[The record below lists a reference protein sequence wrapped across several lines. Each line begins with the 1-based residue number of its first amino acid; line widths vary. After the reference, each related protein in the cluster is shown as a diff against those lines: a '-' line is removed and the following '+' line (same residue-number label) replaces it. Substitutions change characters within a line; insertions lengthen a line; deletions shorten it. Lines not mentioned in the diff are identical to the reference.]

1 MSITDLGQ
9 FEDVYYATCAKLKEL
24 LQGVDLL
31 LTNGF
36 RSPSDTYFEYRQYKR
51 LSELEPITIRDFKA
65 SLHAYKSILCSTEI
79 TDLLNKGIVEMDVHN
94 DRHKSQMRMSCV
106 YSIGHNDHHCSPTA
120 LEDGMHQTEEHIER
134 QRDFFQ
140 QNCSMQTKHRALQ
153 DTTNMGCSM
162 IFGSLA
168 EKYRPMVLTA
178 ESKGAS
184 IKREPTPDAPQIDEK
199 PHFIPEYISPYNL
212 EERAKKLNIP
222 GGPEMP
228 CLCDPDC
235 ICAPVCASDPTQNCL
250 CEENGLFACVTQGM
264 DIDDLDVPD
273 LERCERRDSHSRQYS
288 VASPTGRTETMT
300 EHSVSTTRHA
310 TAYDDSLS
318 LDDTEYE
325 GEKQQQ
331 MHWGMQS
338 NDEKVANGTSVS
350 EIIYS
355 SEIDPVPGPNG
366 TSLSETLYT
375 SEVDPAPG
383 HNGTSLS
390 KTFYSSE
397 INPGHFWQVQDPTL
411 LEMQALEWYR
421 KALTQPISKQ
431 CPFPPKRYSMTERL
445 FSSRTNA
452 FTRNRK
458 ALTLKQVP
466 KVQTTG
472 GSARKTIKQTNKRSL
487 PDMSFTGLKFV
498 LRHGSPMQG

>member
-1 MSITDLGQ
+1 MSIIDLGK
-9 FEDVYYATCAKLKEL
+9 FEDVYLATCAKLKEL

-36 RSPSDTYFEYRQYKR
+36 RSPGDTYFEYRQYKR
-51 LSELEPITIRDFKA
+51 LRGLEPITISDFKA

-79 TDLLNKGIVEMDVHN
+79 TDLLNKAIEEMDLHN
-94 DRHKSQMRMSCV
+94 NRHKCQMRMSCV
-106 YSIGHNDHHCSPTA
+106 HRTGHNEHHYSHTT
-120 LEDGMHQTEEHIER
+120 LQDGIHQTKEHT
-134 QRDFFQ
+134 QCQHGHFQ
-140 QNCSMQTKHRALQ
+140 ENFSMPTKTRTLQ
-153 DTTNMGCSM
+153 DTANMGCSM

-178 ESKGAS
+178 ELNGAS

-199 PHFIPEYISPYNL
+199 PHSISEYISPYNL

-250 CEENGLFACVTQGM
+250 CEENGLFTCVTQGM

-273 LERCERRDSHSRQYS
+273 LVRCERRGSHVSQYS
-288 VASPTGRTETMT
+288 VASHTGSTETLT
-300 EHSVSTTRHA
+300 DHSVPTTRHA
-310 TAYDDSLS
+310 TAYDDSMS
-318 LDDTEYE
+318 FDDTVYE
-325 GEKQQQ
+325 GEQQQ
-331 MHWGMQS
+331 QTHWGMQS
-338 NDEKVANGTSVS
+338 NDEQVANGTSVS
-350 EIIYS
+350 ETLYS
-355 SEIDPVPGPNG
+355 SEEDPVPGHNG
-366 TSLSETLYT
+366 MSLSETLYS
-375 SEVDPAPG
+375 SEVDP
-383 HNGTSLS
+383 S
-390 KTFYSSE
+390 
-397 INPGHFWQVQDPTL
+397 HFWQVQDPTL
-411 LEMQALEWYR
+411 LEMQALQWYR

-452 FTRNRK
+452 FTRSKK
-458 ALTLKQVP
+458 APALKQVP
-466 KVQTTG
+466 KVQTAG
-472 GSARKTIKQTNKRSL
+472 SSARKTIKQTNKRSL

-498 LRHGSPMQG
+498 LRHGPPSQC